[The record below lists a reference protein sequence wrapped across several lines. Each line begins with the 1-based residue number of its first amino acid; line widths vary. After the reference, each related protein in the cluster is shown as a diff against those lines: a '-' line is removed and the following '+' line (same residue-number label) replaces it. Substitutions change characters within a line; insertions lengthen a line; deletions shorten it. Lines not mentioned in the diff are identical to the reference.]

1 MRALLLPLLLLAAC
15 DDKPRFEDYRPK
27 ATVEQPQ
34 PALTDWQIGP
44 WSMEMNYS
52 HNMPLHP
59 TLNSDGSFYFDF
71 GPGQSVHY
79 VTGPTGSL
87 ANSKQ
92 IRGRFKVEGDPDTGI
107 HGKDCGAGPSG
118 VTLFFSWP
126 HQGSR
131 EETVNWSH
139 DGQRWWATFAHHAP
153 LKVNTEFEIV
163 APLDG
168 PWTSVLRYTAKD
180 NPDIFQRDLQKA
192 GRVGFTFSNCT
203 GYGHGATA
211 TKPVRFTVLEFV
223 VE

>member
-1 MRALLLPLLLLAAC
+1 MRALLPLLLLAAC
-15 DDKPRFEDYRPK
+15 EGDKPPREYKPK
-27 ATVEQPQ
+27 PTVEQPQ
-34 PALTDWQIGP
+34 PALTSWQIGP

-59 TLNSDGSFYFDF
+59 TSNPDGSFYFDF

-87 ANSKQ
+87 ANAKQ
-92 IRGRFKVEGDPDTGI
+92 IRARFKVEGDPDTGI
-107 HGKDCGAGPSG
+107 HGKDCGSGPSG
-118 VTLFFSWP
+118 VTLFFSLP

-131 EETVNWSH
+131 EERVNWSY
-139 DGQRWWATFAHHAP
+139 DSQRWWATFAHHAP

-163 APLDG
+163 APLDAR
-168 PWTSVLRYTAKD
+168 WTSVMVINAED
-180 NPDIFQRDLQKA
+180 HPGIFAGDKASA